1 MRRDL
6 RFALR
11 SFRKDPGFV
20 ALSVLVLALGIGAN
34 TAIFS
39 VVDAVLLRA
48 LPFRDADRMV
58 MVWETNPQA
67 NDFVAEQFPVALH
80 NFLSWKQLSHSFND
94 MTVLGL
100 DGIVVLKGDKP
111 ERIQFMSASAGS
123 FDFFGVHPAL
133 GRTFRADETE
143 PGKNH
148 VAMLSHAL
156 FLRRFGGDP
165 KILGQTIEL
174 EDGRYTIVGVWPA
187 SFHMAGIWQGI
198 DQLNPDLWL
207 PLDTRAD
214 QPAERIWNRELLV
227 YARLRPGVSLAQ
239 ARVEMTAIGQR
250 LQRDDPFHNNGMSVS
265 VFPLSEQDVGPGTRL
280 YILLLQ
286 GAVGFVLL
294 IACANVANILLAR
307 SIARRNEIAV
317 RLALGATRLRIV
329 RQMLSESLLL
339 SFAGGAAGLL
349 LAWWGIKCLT
359 LLAPKDAPHMHEL
372 TLDPATL
379 WFTLAAVVLTGFIF
393 GLAPALDAATS
404 NVNEA
409 LNQGGRS
416 GASALSARLRRFLVS
431 GEAALA
437 LILFVGAGLLVRTVH
452 AMLAADQGFRR
463 EGLLSVQLTL
473 SPERYKSDDKAAAF
487 AHQILD
493 RVSALP
499 GVISASLTSGL
510 PMQWLSVSSYSLEG
524 PARPPGSLQ
533 RLAHTRTVS
542 ENYFRTMSIPIVRGR
557 AFTRA
562 EAEDPKS
569 SSIVIN
575 ETMAK
580 EIWPGRDPIGKELYY
595 NDRRR
600 VVIGVAGD
608 ARQMGVESK
617 ISPEIY
623 MPSYRY
629 YGLTIVVR
637 AAGNPSALATPIA
650 REVLAIDKDQPISDT
665 KTMDQV
671 VLESMA
677 EKRFVMLLLG
687 AFAALALVLAAAGI
701 YGVLAYS
708 VSQRTREIGIRMA
721 LGADPRAILKLI
733 VIEGL
738 VLSGIGVAIGA
749 AGAFALTRLMRGLI
763 FGVGP
768 YDPASFLAGAAAVLC
783 ASVLASWIPA
793 ARAAKLA
800 PLEALRHD

>member
-1 MRRDL
+1 MPGDL
-6 RFALR
+6 KFALR
-11 SFRKDPGFV
+11 SFRKSPGFV

-39 VVDAVLLRA
+39 VVDAVLLRG

-58 MVWETNPQA
+58 MIWEKNPQL
-67 NDFVAEQFPVALH
+67 NDFLAERFPVALH
-80 NFLSWKQLSHSFND
+80 NFLSWKQLSHSFSA
-94 MTVLGL
+94 MTVLGV
-100 DGIVVLKGDKP
+100 DSMVVLKGDKP
-111 ERIQFMSASAGS
+111 ERIQAMSASAGA
-123 FDFFGVHPAL
+123 FDFFGVRPAL

-148 VAMLSHAL
+148 VVMLSHAL
-156 FLRRFGGDP
+156 FVRRFGGDP
-165 KILGQTIEL
+165 KVLGQTIDL
-174 EDGRYTIVGVWPA
+174 EDGRYTIVGIWPA
-187 SFHMAGIWQGI
+187 SFHMSGVWQGF

-214 QPAERIWNRELLV
+214 QPKERLWWRSLFV
-227 YARLRPGVSLAQ
+227 YARLRPGVSVAQ
-239 ARVEMTAIGQR
+239 ARAEMAAIGQR
-250 LQRDDPFHNNGMSVS
+250 LQRDDPENNNGMGVS
-265 VFPLSEQDVGPGTRL
+265 VFPVSEEDVGADTRL

-349 LAWWGIKCLT
+349 LAWWGIKWLM

-372 TLDPATL
+372 TLDAATL
-379 WFTLAAVVLTGFIF
+379 WFTLAAVVVTGFIF
-393 GLAPALDAATS
+393 GLAPAFDAARR

-416 GASALSARLRRFLVS
+416 GTSALSARLRGFLVS
-431 GEAALA
+431 GEVALA

-452 AMLAADQGFRR
+452 AMLTADQGFRR
-463 EGLLSVQLTL
+463 EGLLSVQLRL
-473 SPERYKSDDKAAAF
+473 SPDRYKSDEKAVAF

-499 GVISASLTSGL
+499 GVVSASVTSGL
-510 PMQWLSVSSYSLEG
+510 PMQRLSIDSYSLDG
-524 PARPPGSLQ
+524 TAPPPAPQP
-533 RLAHTRTVS
+533 LADIRAVS
-542 ENYFRTMSIPIVRGR
+542 ESYFRTMSIPMIRGR
-557 AFTRA
+557 AFTRQ

-569 SSIVIN
+569 SSIIIN

-580 EIWPGRDPIGKELYY
+580 EVWPGQDAVGKALTY

-600 VVIGVAGD
+600 VVIGIAGD

-623 MPSYRY
+623 LPSYLYR
-629 YGLTIVVR
+629 GLTVVVR
-637 AAGNPSALATPIA
+637 AAGNPSALAAPIA

-671 VLESMA
+671 VLESIA

-733 VIEGL
+733 VVEGL
-738 VLSGIGVAIGA
+738 TLSGIGVAIGA

-763 FGVGP
+763 YGVSP
-768 YDPASFLAGAAAVLC
+768 SDPGTFLAGAAAVLC